1 VRNDVRDHLVSQ
13 KNDHGLSYWRY
24 AHPSGGLV
32 QKSTFARFLEFFDF
46 RLFQQYRHLSDMS
59 GRADDVCCWGA
70 GSTDR
75 RNTFGELLSWG
86 LIEQGLS
93 RPFIELPCDRVE
105 LGLAV
110 QGQIGAPRKILA
122 QQSVGVFA

>member
-1 VRNDVRDHLVSQ
+1 MDEHTVGDHAQLRTFTSFPRCGLWVRFTSTNRHRQLDRL
-13 KNDHGLSYWRY
+13 RR
-24 AHPSGGLV
+24 
-32 QKSTFARFLEFFDF
+32 KSA
-46 RLFQQYRHLSDMS
+46 
-59 GRADDVCCWGA
+59 A

>member
-1 VRNDVRDHLVSQ
+1 MRPSSPSKSVRGDESGSSNQLALHFVAPKELVH
-13 KNDHGLSYWRY
+13 DERPLCG
-24 AHPSGGLV
+24 V
-32 QKSTFARFLEFFDF
+32 
-46 RLFQQYRHLSDMS
+46 
-59 GRADDVCCWGA
+59 

-75 RNTFGELLSWG
+75 RNTFCELLSWG

-93 RPFIELPCDRVE
+93 RPFIELPCDRAE
-105 LGLAV
+105 LGLAM